1 MNNLEVEQTPEQ
13 LQFKETPNMDNT
25 AFTLTTTNMDNAAF
39 SLTTPNMD
47 NVAFSLTSSVFPEPE
62 KVLQQPV
69 FDTANRVDE
78 LGQVTVER
86 AVSELDGSIDRTVS
100 LIGQKRPLEDDSLL
114 LHFEKSSTER
124 VSSRQRVK
132 KSNSD
137 FLSDDHDVLASI
149 LGNLT
154 VYSFRFVVSL
164 L

>member
-114 LHFEKSSTER
+114 LHFENSTER

-137 FLSDDHDVLASI
+137 FLTDDHDVLASI